1 VSRNWLQSS
10 LQLSSPARFHALAR
24 RVAPWFA
31 AIAGVLACAGLFVG
45 FAVAPTDAQQGEV
58 YRIIYIHLPAAWMSM
73 FLYLVAG
80 GYAVLALVFR
90 TKVSAIMLRALLPT
104 GAMFTA
110 AALVTGAIW
119 GKPTWGT
126 YWVWD
131 ARLTSELIL
140 LFIYLGLIALGDAIE
155 DVSKS
160 DRALALFTLAG
171 VINIPIIY
179 FSVRWWN
186 TLHQGASISMTA
198 APKMAGIMVT
208 GILLMSFAAWAYSA
222 AVVLTRATQ
231 LIEQREAE
239 ARWISEMNANDEDAD
254 VSDSAENA

>member
-1 VSRNWLQSS
+1 MNESRSNGLQFV
-10 LQLSSPARFHALAR
+10 LQFASPMRFHALALKL
-24 RVAPWFA
+24 APWFA
-31 AIAGVLACAGLFVG
+31 LLAVVLACAGLYVG
-45 FAVAPTDAQQGEV
+45 LVVAPTDAQQGEV

-73 FLYLVAG
+73 FLYLIAG
-80 GYAVLALVFR
+80 FYAVLILVFR
-90 TKVSAIMLRALLPT
+90 TRISAIMLRALLPT

-110 AALVTGAIW
+110 AALITGAIW

-140 LFIYLGLIALGDAIE
+140 LFIYLGLIALADAIE
-155 DVSKS
+155 DVNKS

-198 APKMAGIMVT
+198 APKMASIMLT
-208 GILLMSFAAWAYSA
+208 GILLMSFAAWAYA
-222 AVVLTRATQ
+222 IAVVLLRAANLT
-231 LIEQREAE
+231 LKREAD
-239 ARWISEMNANDEDAD
+239 ARWVASLREP
-254 VSDSAENA
+254 VAEE